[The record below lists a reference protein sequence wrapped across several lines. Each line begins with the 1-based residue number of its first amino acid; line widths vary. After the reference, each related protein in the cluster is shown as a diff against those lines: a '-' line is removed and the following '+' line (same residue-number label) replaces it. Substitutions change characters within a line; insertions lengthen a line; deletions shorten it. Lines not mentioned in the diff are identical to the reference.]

1 MFNTALPTDQIYPS
15 LPHGL
20 EKNESQTFKCT
31 KDWTNYLNKTISI
44 TVQTMQG
51 YEDNVTTFAQ
61 PLTVEITNVIFSEP
75 DTTHFNVTVR
85 NKLESSTSVNIN
97 KIAVTLENGT
107 VREMNGTQII
117 PELPCKLDQNS
128 TITFKCPWNW
138 THYRGKDVLVSIFT
152 AQNYTIRYAKAT
164 PPPIEVISAIFN
176 PADTNS
182 FNVTVHNSAFYY
194 SSVNITKIS
203 LTFENGTVKEINGTT
218 VAPQLPYVLAQDS
231 SATFRALWNWA
242 NYQGKNVTI
251 TVGTAENYTAQ
262 LVKVTPKRVF
272 LTIASI
278 SFDSVD
284 TSVFNVMVRNS
295 ALSLESASITR
306 VTVTFENGTVREV
319 SNVVPSLPYL
329 LSPNST
335 TTFTC
340 QWDWTSYRGKNI
352 TITIYTEKGYAT
364 SSLYTTPP
372 LQ

>member
-1 MFNTALPTDQIYPS
+1 MRVVYVKRLTSTTIKTVKLRKVIDAHAKYTIEADVLTEGGGFGRSTAPLGAAESRSMWEAQAYPLGGIDEAVKKARNEIASRLIGMDAKEQKLVDQTLREIDGTLITPDALPY
-15 LPHGL
+15 
-20 EKNESQTFKCT
+20 
-31 KDWTNYLNKTISI
+31 
-44 TVQTMQG
+44 
-51 YEDNVTTFAQ
+51 
-61 PLTVEITNVIFSEP
+61 
-75 DTTHFNVTVR
+75 
-85 NKLESSTSVNIN
+85 KLE
-97 KIAVTLENGT
+97 
-107 VREMNGTQII
+107 
-117 PELPCKLDQNS
+117 QNS
-128 TITFKCPWNW
+128 TKTFTCPWNW

-194 SSVNITKIS
+194 SSVNITNIT